1 MRAAIY
7 ARYSTDMQSAASI
20 EDQIRVCRER
30 IERERWTYYASY
42 SDRAVSGASRLRR
55 NYQALLE
62 DARRGAFDIV
72 VAEALDRLSRD
83 QEDVAHLF
91 KHLSFA
97 GIKLFTL
104 SEGEIS
110 EIHIGLS
117 GTMGA
122 LYVKQL
128 AEKTRRGLR
137 GRVEQGRSGGGRSF
151 GYDIVST
158 GHAGERGQAGELR
171 INSAEAE
178 IVRRIFK
185 LYCDGVSPR
194 EIAKT
199 LNREQV
205 PGPCGRP
212 LGTIDNQRQRA
223 TLYWHTE
230 QRALPRA
237 NALEPFAL
245 RQRSEHR
252 KTSIKAK
259 S

>member
-30 IERERWTYYASY
+30 VEQERWTYYASY
-42 SDRAVSGASRLRR
+42 SDRAASGASRLRR

-110 EIHIGLS
+110 EIDIGLS

-128 AEKTRRGLR
+128 AEKTRR
-137 GRVEQGRSGGGRSF
+137 VSRSGGAGSLGR
-151 GYDIVST
+151 
-158 GHAGERGQAGELR
+158 R
-171 INSAEAE
+171 AEF
-178 IVRRIFK
+178 R
-185 LYCDGVSPR
+185 L
-194 EIAKT
+194 
-199 LNREQV
+199 
-205 PGPCGRP
+205 
-212 LGTIDNQRQRA
+212 
-223 TLYWHTE
+223 
-230 QRALPRA
+230 
-237 NALEPFAL
+237 
-245 RQRSEHR
+245 
-252 KTSIKAK
+252 
-259 S
+259 

>member
-30 IERERWTYYASY
+30 IEREGWTYNASY
-42 SDRAVSGASRLRR
+42 SDRAVSGASRLRL

-110 EIHIGLS
+110 EIHNQSLRRQQVVCLPGL
-117 GTMGA
+117 A
-122 LYVKQL
+122 
-128 AEKTRRGLR
+128 
-137 GRVEQGRSGGGRSF
+137 
-151 GYDIVST
+151 
-158 GHAGERGQAGELR
+158 
-171 INSAEAE
+171 N
-178 IVRRIFK
+178 
-185 LYCDGVSPR
+185 
-194 EIAKT
+194 
-199 LNREQV
+199 
-205 PGPCGRP
+205 
-212 LGTIDNQRQRA
+212 RA
-223 TLYWHTE
+223 T
-230 QRALPRA
+230 AP
-237 NALEPFAL
+237 
-245 RQRSEHR
+245 
-252 KTSIKAK
+252 TSAQAQQTPA
-259 S
+259 SR